1 MSQHDTFNNP
11 NLHGWLENVPG
22 YKDSYSNESRHLIDI
37 HEGDETSI
45 KRRPCSILSISSE
58 DSINLEELINANFTT
73 DMDDETDLPDLSA
86 LDLDDSNE
94 DFWKMDNYLSQLSMS
109 THPFSPPLSGKKSNR
124 SKYQQDKVNEHDFI
138 TSLKLSSSFD
148 EEYDEPKMLQVPT
161 SLPVSPKS
169 LSSSPIDRQR
179 MNRSGS
185 MSSDNSLN
193 SGSTITHHR
202 SIVYPSAST
211 SNSSIGSHST
221 THSFLPRTTA
231 TTTTTNPKTKS
242 SAIENKS
249 PKITQQ
255 KQRYISRPPT
265 SLSDSTTR
273 SVSQIGLA
281 RRATHI
287 PAPASLSNN
296 NNNHKKSIISAS
308 PNRTQSTSLVHKK
321 SNTSLNRS
329 ISRIGQPTSRASHI
343 PTPPPTRSTTSL
355 GISSIFSP
363 TSINSS
369 NNNLDLN
376 HSRPKTSMG
385 SSLLKSPVVRRAQS
399 TTLTPNSSKSTG
411 LRMPSRT
418 LYK

>member
-1 MSQHDTFNNP
+1 
-11 NLHGWLENVPG
+11 
-22 YKDSYSNESRHLIDI
+22 
-37 HEGDETSI
+37 
-45 KRRPCSILSISSE
+45 
-58 DSINLEELINANFTT
+58 
-73 DMDDETDLPDLSA
+73 
-86 LDLDDSNE
+86 
-94 DFWKMDNYLSQLSMS
+94 
-109 THPFSPPLSGKKSNR
+109 
-124 SKYQQDKVNEHDFI
+124 
-138 TSLKLSSSFD
+138 
-148 EEYDEPKMLQVPT
+148 MLQVPT

-221 THSFLPRTTA
+221 THSFLPRTT
-231 TTTTTNPKTKS
+231 TTTTTPKIKS

-249 PKITQQ
+249 PRITQQ

-296 NNNHKKSIISAS
+296 NNNKKSIISAS

-343 PTPPPTRSTTSL
+343 PTPPPPTRSTTSL

-363 TSINSS
+363 TSMNSS
-369 NNNLDLN
+369 NNNLDSN

-411 LRMPSRT
+411 LRMPSRK